1 MSTSVIEILKGLV
14 SPSLI
19 NTVGPVIGLPTE
31 IAGRGLSDMVGQ
43 YLGALV
49 QQSGDSDLMS
59 SIAEMANSVA
69 RDNSGLGDIK
79 GMLAG
84 GVPATTAV
92 LSGNRLMGSLFG
104 VWQAS
109 VVHKIADALG
119 IKPEASSSLFN
130 LAAPMVLSA
139 ISKRLGGG
147 ALTGAALAGL
157 IGQERGALLGGLASA
172 ASGLVSSA
180 AAAVPPPVA
189 AAATA
194 AARPAAAAAVRPAA
208 AAAVTAAAP
217 VAAAASTR
225 DNGLFTSFLWL
236 LLPLAFIGWLAWQKM
251 NEGAADAPPPPPPA
265 AEVSEPAPA
274 PVAAAPAAEPAP
286 APAAA
291 PAAAPAPADG
301 QTIFSLAGGKE
312 ITAASN
318 GVESKILAFI
328 NDANASIDKN
338 IWFDFD
344 RLNFETGS
352 SVLTAESKAQVT
364 SIVEILKAYPA
375 VKIKIGGYT
384 DNVGNPENNLSLSD
398 TRAKAVM
405 EAITSSGIAADRVE
419 AEGYGE
425 QYPVGD
431 NNTAEGRAQ
440 NRRTAVSVRAK

>member
-19 NTVGPVIGLPTE
+19 NTVGPAIGLPTE
-31 IAGRGLSDMVGQ
+31 IAGRGLNDMVGQ

-49 QQSGDSDLMS
+49 QQSGDSNLMS
-59 SIAEMANSVA
+59 SIADMANSVT
-69 RDNSGLGDIK
+69 RDASGLGDIK

-92 LSGNRLMGSLFG
+92 LAGNRLMGSLFG

-139 ISKRLGGG
+139 IAKRLGGG

-189 AAATA
+189 AVATA
-194 AARPAAAAAVRPAA
+194 AARPAAAAAA
-208 AAAVTAAAP
+208 AAAP
-217 VAAAASTR
+217 VAAAASPR

-274 PVAAAPAAEPAP
+274 PVAAAPAPEPAPAEAP

-291 PAAAPAPADG
+291 PVLADG
-301 QTIFSLAGGKE
+301 QSIFSLAGGKE

-318 GVESKILAFI
+318 GVESKLLAFI

-352 SVLTAESKAQVT
+352 SMLTSESKAQVIN
-364 SIVEILKAYPA
+364 IVEILNAYPA

-405 EAITSSGIAADRVE
+405 EAITSSGIAADRIE

-431 NNTAEGRAQ
+431 NATPEGRAQ

>member
-194 AARPAAAAAVRPAA
+194 AARPAAAAAV
-208 AAAVTAAAP
+208 TAAAP

-286 APAAA
+286 A

-405 EAITSSGIAADRVE
+405 EAITSNGIAADRVE

>member
-19 NTVGPVIGLPTE
+19 NTVGPAIGLPSE

-59 SIAEMANSVA
+59 SIADMANSVA
-69 RDNSGLGDIK
+69 RDSSGLGDVK
-79 GMLAG
+79 SMLAG
-84 GVPATTAV
+84 GVPASTAV

-109 VVHKIADALG
+109 VVHKIAGALG

-139 ISKRLGGG
+139 ISQRLGGG

-180 AAAVPPPVA
+180 AAAVPPPVTTVA
-189 AAATA
+189 A
-194 AARPAAAAAVRPAA
+194 AARPAAAAAVAAAAPAVAAAARPAA
-208 AAAVTAAAP
+208 AAA
-217 VAAAASTR
+217 TR

-265 AEVSEPAPA
+265 AEAAEPAPA
-274 PVAAAPAAEPAP
+274 PVAAAPAAEPEP

-291 PAAAPAPADG
+291 PAVADG
-301 QTIFSLAGGKE
+301 QTIFALAGGKE
-312 ITAASN
+312 ITAASG
-318 GVESKILAFI
+318 GVEQKLLGFI

-352 SVLTAESKAQVT
+352 SMLTSESKAQVT
-364 SIVEILKAYPA
+364 NIVEILKAYPA

-405 EAITSSGIAADRVE
+405 EAITSNGIAADRVE

-425 QYPVGD
+425 QFPVGD
-431 NNTAEGRAQ
+431 NSTQEGRSQ

>member
-194 AARPAAAAAVRPAA
+194 AARPAAAAAV
-208 AAAVTAAAP
+208 TAAAP

-274 PVAAAPAAEPAP
+274 PVAAAPAAEP
-286 APAAA
+286 
-291 PAAAPAPADG
+291 APAPADG

-405 EAITSSGIAADRVE
+405 EAITSNGIAADRVE

>member
-59 SIAEMANSVA
+59 RIADMANSVA
-69 RDNSGLGDIK
+69 RDSSGLGDIK

-109 VVHKIADALG
+109 VVHKIADTLG

-194 AARPAAAAAVRPAA
+194 AARPAAAASVA
-208 AAAVTAAAP
+208 AAAP
-217 VAAAASTR
+217 VAAASTR

-265 AEVSEPAPA
+265 AAVSEPAPA

-286 APAAA
+286 EPAPA

-301 QTIFSLAGGKE
+301 QTVFSLAGGKE
-312 ITAASN
+312 ISAASN

-352 SVLTAESKAQVT
+352 SMLTSESKAQVT
-364 SIVEILKAYPA
+364 NIVEILTAYPA

-405 EAITSSGIAADRVE
+405 EALIASGIAADRVE

-431 NNTAEGRAQ
+431 NNTEEGRAQ